1 MNDYARAY
9 LKSVVR
15 TKFDIYVFIS
25 ITGSILL
32 LVDYLVFDDIIR
44 PVVSASALTWFIIYF
59 YYWNL
64 QFLNNVIVNKTKV
77 LISQA

>member
-1 MNDYARAY
+1 MQIYFIQKYMNDYARAC

-32 LVDYLVFDDIIR
+32 LVNYLVLGDIIR
-44 PVVSASALTWFIIYF
+44 PVVSASALTWFI
-59 YYWNL
+59 
-64 QFLNNVIVNKTKV
+64 
-77 LISQA
+77 

>member
-1 MNDYARAY
+1 MQIYFIQKYMNDYARAC

-32 LVDYLVFDDIIR
+32 LVNYLVLGDIIR
-44 PVVSASALTWFIIYF
+44 PVVVLRHWHGLFDKSITEIYG
-59 YYWNL
+59 
-64 QFLNNVIVNKTKV
+64 
-77 LISQA
+77 S